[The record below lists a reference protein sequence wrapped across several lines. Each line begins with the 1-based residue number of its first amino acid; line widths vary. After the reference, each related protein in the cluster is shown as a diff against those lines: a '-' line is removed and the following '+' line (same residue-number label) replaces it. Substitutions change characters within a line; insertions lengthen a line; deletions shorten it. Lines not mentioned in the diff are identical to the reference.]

1 MTPEE
6 KIFRPSEEEPEAAE
20 AASVFSAAPHG
31 RSGLINLAGF
41 DDESITNG
49 PGLRAVVY
57 AQGCPHGCPGCH
69 NPQTHAF
76 GTGRDCTP
84 RELFERIRRNPLV
97 SGVTYSGGEPLS
109 QPSGFAEL
117 AALLKEPGYEIA
129 IYTGYRFEELL
140 KMRNPAVRRLLEQ
153 ADVLVDGPYRE
164 RERNILLRFR
174 GSANQRI
181 LNLPASLKAG
191 QAILMPPGRW
201 RENA

>member
-1 MTPEE
+1 MRIANTV
-6 KIFRPSEEEPEAAE
+6 S
-20 AASVFSAAPHG
+20 
-31 RSGLINLAGF
+31 
-41 DDESITNG
+41 DSIVDG
-49 PGLRAVVY
+49 PGLRFTVFT
-57 AQGCPHGCPGCH
+57 QGCPHRCPGCH

-97 SGVTYSGGEPLS
+97 SGVTFSGGEPLS

-117 AALLKEPGYEIA
+117 AALLKETGYEIA